1 MGARRQLACAADP
14 PGAIG
19 RVAERDGSTP
29 IYKWDNQMSRSLMCL
44 CHVRSVTRVGSEWVP
59 EGYSEVSI
67 ALRLAC
73 RSLCWSPL
81 LVWPARPPLG
91 VCGCEGTRSWA

>member
-59 EGYSEVSI
+59 EGYLLRGEHRAPPRVSV
-67 ALRLAC
+67 AVLEPSSC
-73 RSLCWSPL
+73 
-81 LVWPARPPLG
+81 VARPPAAG
-91 VCGCEGTRSWA
+91 SMWV